1 MIEKVH
7 EDVIYLLLNSMLY
20 NMFLKFCYLLL
31 VLKIFH
37 LAVSILCLVV
47 YTTSVHDSV
56 CYPNSP
62 DCLLGKRG
70 KKEFFYKLRMRKR
83 SYVIIQEYLKHHL
96 SPEFPIL
103 PPGCSSELWISC
115 MMPEGVLRPILRFR
129 MSCVHWVELWFV
141 SNSQILER
149 NIRTRHNASY
159 GDLFVKKALSL
170 DLQIIWLLTC
180 TPICPFLYL
189 ATKLQPFK

>member
-1 MIEKVH
+1 MLEKVH

-20 NMFLKFCYLLL
+20 NMFLKFFYLLL

-83 SYVIIQEYLKHHL
+83 SYVIIQEYLKHHF

-115 MMPEGVLRPILRFR
+115 IDAMREFCSPY
-129 MSCVHWVELWFV
+129 FV
-141 SNSQILER
+141 SGCHVFTGLNFGLLVTLKFQNAIFEKGIMQAMVICLLR
-149 NIRTRHNASY
+149 RHFHWICKLY
-159 GDLFVKKALSL
+159 G
-170 DLQIIWLLTC
+170 
-180 TPICPFLYL
+180 Y
-189 ATKLQPFK
+189 